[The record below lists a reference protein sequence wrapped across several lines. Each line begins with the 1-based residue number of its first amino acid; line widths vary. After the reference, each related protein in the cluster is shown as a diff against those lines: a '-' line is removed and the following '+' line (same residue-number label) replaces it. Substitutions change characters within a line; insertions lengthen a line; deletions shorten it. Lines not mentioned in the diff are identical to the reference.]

1 LEESD
6 TVAALK
12 FGLKNGYKIPKNSI
26 IGFADGGLVSRRL
39 TPTTVSQHAPEIG
52 ERAAQLLIDRLE
64 SNEEDVPYKT
74 VVINTILKERES
86 TRVKSSPVS

>member
-1 LEESD
+1 
-6 TVAALK
+6 
-12 FGLKNGYKIPKNSI
+12 
-26 IGFADGGLVSRRL
+26 L

-52 ERAAQLLIDRLE
+52 ESSSLLIDRFE

-86 TRVKSSPVS
+86 TRVKSSPKS